1 MDLLTLILGG
11 LAAGLGALVLWL
23 SRSGGKK
30 DAQLD
35 EAARSK
41 ARDSEQMRHINE
53 AIAQRNDADEIAA
66 TAADVRLDPSMRG
79 RQRD

>member
-11 LAAGLGALVLWL
+11 LAAGLGALVVWL

-35 EAARSK
+35 EAARAK
-41 ARDSEQMRHINE
+41 TRDAEQMRRINE

-66 TAADVRLDPSMRG
+66 TATDVRLDPSMRG

>member
-35 EAARSK
+35 EAARMK
-41 ARDSEQMRHINE
+41 QRDDDQARRINE

-66 TAADVRLDPSMRG
+66 TATDVRLDPSMRG

>member
-1 MDLLTLILGG
+1 MDTLTLILGAIG
-11 LAAGLGALVLWL
+11 AALGALVLWL

-41 ARDSEQMRHINE
+41 AMDAERMRRINE

-66 TAADVRLDPSMRG
+66 TATDVRLDPSMRG